1 MKYLS
6 LVPVYLLSIIYLVFG
21 SNFFLHFIPMPPMT
35 GNAGTFVGVIY
46 STGFLAFVKVLE
58 MLFAILLLLK
68 PTRAIGLLLIAP
80 ISVNILLFE
89 LFIAQQLGI
98 GILLVALNIWAIYAA
113 KEKYLGIVAR
123 TN

>member
-6 LVPVYLLSIIYLVFG
+6 LIPVYLLSIIYLVFG

-89 LFIAQQLGI
+89 LFIAQQIGI

>member
-1 MKYLS
+1 
-6 LVPVYLLSIIYLVFG
+6 
-21 SNFFLHFIPMPPMT
+21 MT

-89 LFIAQQLGI
+89 LFIAQQIGI